1 MRDTYGVPMPY
12 PDYKGVKPV
21 LIWCALFAIIGAPVQ
36 KITNT
41 DKGWVWVV
49 IAGLWLVIT
58 YKVSDKY

>member
-1 MRDTYGVPMPY
+1 MRAAYGVLMPY
-12 PDYKGVKPV
+12 PNYNGVKPV

-41 DKGWVWVV
+41 DNWLVWIV
-49 IAGLWLVIT
+49 IGGLCFVIT